1 MRLCAGYHIINVK
14 RTWDKVLLAARAC
27 AAIEDPADVCIIGT
41 CLCTFNAFTLF
52 LQVSA
57 RTPSAVSSSSPR
69 TPARHRSP
77 AASRQVRFER
87 LRTKS
92 AFLIS
97 GAFTNQIQKA
107 FKEPRLLIVIDPYQD
122 HQAITEASYVNIPV
136 IAFCNTDSP
145 LKLVDIAIPCNN
157 KARF

>member
-1 MRLCAGYHIINVK
+1 MKTLRL
-14 RTWDKVLLAARAC
+14 
-27 AAIEDPADVCIIGT
+27 
-41 CLCTFNAFTLF
+41 TL
-52 LQVSA
+52 
-57 RTPSAVSSSSPR
+57 
-69 TPARHRSP
+69 
-77 AASRQVRFER
+77 
-87 LRTKS
+87 
-92 AFLIS
+92 

-157 KARF
+157 KVRFLATFVENSLSCAGKAIDRSDAVDAGARGSCAQGQGRPRRARHVV